1 MIIVDDFIEDPALL
15 KEMKAD
21 KTFFK
26 DNGQYMWWGGPW
38 NSPATTLKQRL
49 IEEIW
54 IKNSPWDFPRYN
66 PITLSGFE
74 YWTGR
79 YSPRRDRD
87 LQGICHLKSSRALQ
101 VELNMQGRSVFPESK
116 YDRQESRSRV
126 KAGQELERFS
136 GSGRY
141 PESVREKYRSHGRTS
156 SVAAVAASG
165 PRIATDKMS
174 SRRDDLKLRYM

>member
-1 MIIVDDFIEDPALL
+1 MSYRVGCCRLRLTSAVNGASFIRPSTSLGL
-15 KEMKAD
+15 
-21 KTFFK
+21 
-26 DNGQYMWWGGPW
+26 Q
-38 NSPATTLKQRL
+38 
-49 IEEIW
+49 
-54 IKNSPWDFPRYN
+54 
-66 PITLSGFE
+66 
-74 YWTGR
+74 
-79 YSPRRDRD
+79 PRRFKSLESEAARACKVSCPSRKDISHCR
-87 LQGICHLKSSRALQ
+87 LLKSSRALQ